1 MLDAFK
7 FGTRLRYPVATLL
20 YKAAAVPAY
29 LPVHVPIGK
38 PILLAA
44 KLPEEIALDRP
55 YNWQISVQGSG
66 ISAEGLSKLLS
77 SVQSNEAL
85 HFYPLKISQ
94 DDSGRA
100 ASASQSLLVTL
111 PFIALKTGKLTMPE
125 IRVPYHDPVS
135 GRLEAVLI
143 EGVDVEAYSPFWRV
157 VKNILLLLTV
167 LIVSA
172 MTGYGLFKLVQGR
185 LQRSKALARIGAANN
200 AEELQQALL
209 AFDTG
214 AKPVQTLQ
222 SWMLLMQQQHGVD
235 GRLEILVRKLLDV
248 HYGAGPAEPDIG
260 ALASLALQILGKLPR
275 LKPYRGKIIQD
286 SGLIQIVPRR
296 MLLNFL
302 FNPKAAKAQRTLK

>member
-1 MLDAFK
+1 
-7 FGTRLRYPVATLL
+7 
-20 YKAAAVPAY
+20 
-29 LPVHVPIGK
+29 
-38 PILLAA
+38 
-44 KLPEEIALDRP
+44 
-55 YNWQISVQGSG
+55 
-66 ISAEGLSKLLS
+66 
-77 SVQSNEAL
+77 
-85 HFYPLKISQ
+85 
-94 DDSGRA
+94 
-100 ASASQSLLVTL
+100 
-111 PFIALKTGKLTMPE
+111 MPE

-222 SWMLLMQQQHGVD
+222 SWMLFMQQQHGVD